1 MRAIVKRAN
10 SRNTLVFWLFVGPF
24 AIGLLLF
31 TYVPITWSAYLS
43 MFDARNTVTPTE
55 FVGLANYIDI
65 LTDRAFLDSIGT
77 FTVFAAFIVPTTVV
91 LSLALALLVNQVTW
105 ARAFFRSVY
114 FLPFAC
120 SYVVASLVWK
130 MSLFPGVDSG
140 IANTVL
146 GWFGADPEA
155 WIGTVEPPLYWVV
168 LVTARLWLQLGF
180 YMLLFIAALQRIP
193 THLYEAAWIDGA
205 STGWQSFRHITLP
218 GLRGALVAVLTLN
231 LINAYQAFDEFYNI
245 LGDAR
250 GYPPF
255 ARPPLVYLYYTSL
268 GSGGQDLGR
277 GSAGAVVLAL
287 VIALATLLSGRVFRR
302 PT

>member
-1 MRAIVKRAN
+1 MTRGATR
-10 SRNTLVFWLFVGPF
+10 TFWLFVGPF
-24 AIGLLLF
+24 AAGLLLF
-31 TYVPITWSAYLS
+31 TYLPIGWSAYLS
-43 MFDARNTVTPTE
+43 LFDARNTVTPTD
-55 FVGLANYIDI
+55 FTGFDNYRDI

-77 FTVFAAFIVPTTVV
+77 FTLFAVFIIPTTVV
-91 LSLALALLVNQVTW
+91 LALVLALLVNQIRF
-105 ARAFFRSVY
+105 ARAFFQSVF

-130 MSLFPGVDSG
+130 MSLFSGVDSG
-140 IANTVL
+140 VVNTVL
-146 GWFGADPEA
+146 GWFGGSPRA
-155 WIGTVEPPLYWVV
+155 WIGTVDPPLYWVV

-180 YMLLFIAALQRIP
+180 YMILLIAALRRIP
-193 THLYEAAWIDGA
+193 RYHYEAAAIDGA
-205 STGWQSFRHITLP
+205 TPWQSFRHVTLP
-218 GLRGALVAVLTLN
+218 GLRGALIAVLTLN

-245 LGDAR
+245 LGDSR

-277 GSAGAVVLAL
+277 GSAGAVILAL

-302 PT
+302 AR

>member
-1 MRAIVKRAN
+1 LTHRRTALA
-10 SRNTLVFWLFVGPF
+10 FWLFVGPF
-24 AIGLLLF
+24 AAGLLLF
-31 TYVPITWSAYLS
+31 TYVPIGWSAYLS
-43 MFDARNTVTPTE
+43 FFDARNTVTPTE
-55 FVGLANYIDI
+55 FVGLDNYVDM

-77 FTVFAAFIVPTTVV
+77 FTVFALFVVPVTVV
-91 LSLALALLVNQVTW
+91 LALVLALLVNQVRV
-105 ARAFFRSVY
+105 ARAFFRSVF

-130 MSLFPGVDSG
+130 MSLFSGVDTG

-146 GWFGADPEA
+146 GWFGGEPQA
-155 WIGTVEPPLYWVV
+155 WVGTVDPPLYWVV

-180 YMLLFIAALQRIP
+180 YLVLILAALQRIP
-193 THLYEAAWIDGA
+193 AHLYEAAWTDGA
-205 STGWQSFRHITLP
+205 SPGWQTFRYVTLP
-218 GLRGALVAVLTLN
+218 GLRAALVAVVTLN

-245 LGDAR
+245 LGDSR

-287 VIALATLLSGRVFRR
+287 VIALATLSSGRVFRR
-302 PT
+302 RLS